1 MIITLII
8 FIILIMA
15 SGVLSGS
22 ETAFFH
28 LKSNSKK
35 ISKNVKNLLKDPQKL
50 LSTFLTGNTIV
61 NIALAS
67 MATLITKNIAIK
79 NNYDISFS
87 ILIQIIIVT
96 IIILIFG
103 EILPKI
109 IAIRNSESFANKSF
123 YVIKV
128 F

>member
-1 MIITLII
+1 
-8 FIILIMA
+8 MA

-96 IIILIFG
+96 IIIL
-103 EILPKI
+103 
-109 IAIRNSESFANKSF
+109 
-123 YVIKV
+123 V
-128 F
+128 